1 MQRFPSLLLSTAF
14 LLGLTPLQ
22 RPPADREQ
30 KPALPT
36 AARLENKKLLAK
48 MQGAWQLS
56 EMKLA
61 EQDSATMGEV
71 AMDTAG
77 FCLISGTYLS
87 IELHIRRVDGG
98 QLDRGRSFVT
108 GLHRFD
114 LEADGGMET
123 TTIIATHA
131 NVDGIPEFEAGG
143 TTRHYAIGIVGDSMT
158 LVREDGHTLV
168 FRRLLDDPTKVDF
181 FGRPV
186 IDKEDASDEP
196 DENGEK
202 KDDEGDGGD
211 DENG

>member
-1 MQRFPSLLLSTAF
+1 MQRLPSLLLSTAL
-14 LLGLTPLQ
+14 LLGLTPPQ
-22 RPPADREQ
+22 HPPAEREQ

-56 EMKLA
+56 DMKLA
-61 EQDSATMGEV
+61 EQESATMGEL
-71 AMDTAG
+71 AMDSHG

-98 QLDRGRSFVT
+98 ELDRGRSFVT

-114 LEADGGMET
+114 LEEDGGMET
-123 TTIIATHA
+123 TTVIATHA
-131 NVDGIPEFEAGG
+131 NVDGIPEFEAAG
-143 TTRHYAIGIVGDSMT
+143 TTRHYAIGIIGDSMT

-186 IDKEDASDEP
+186 MDKGDASDE
-196 DENGEK
+196 DNENGEM

>member
-22 RPPADREQ
+22 HPPAAREQ

-36 AARLENKKLLAK
+36 AARLENKKTLAK
-48 MQGAWQLS
+48 MQGAWQLVH
-56 EMKLA
+56 MKLA
-61 EQDSATMGEV
+61 EQESASMAEL
-71 AMDTAG
+71 AIENFG

-87 IELHIRRVDGG
+87 IEIHIRRTDGG
-98 QLDRGRSFVT
+98 ELDRGRSFVT
-108 GLHRFD
+108 GLHRFE
-114 LEADGGMET
+114 LEEDGGMET
-123 TTIIATHA
+123 TTVIATHA

-143 TTRHYAIGIVGDSMT
+143 TTRKYEIGLVGDTMT
-158 LVREDGHTLV
+158 LVRDDGHTLV
-168 FRRLLDDPTKVDF
+168 FQRLLDDPTRTDF

-186 IDKEDASDEP
+186 MDKEDASDEP